1 MITTLPPPNL
11 PSRAWLACLGASVVL
26 HLVLLGTSGQQGPS
40 GGSPFAG
47 SADLRV
53 ALVDAFTAAADSAST
68 TEPLP
73 KLEAG
78 VLAPMRGYPKLLKFS
93 PVDLPSRKF
102 DESLYQPLS
111 ALTVPPTAASEISVS
126 YPSDP
131 RGGLLVAALTLFIDE
146 DGTVAKVRAE
156 APHAPTSYEKA
167 AIEAFSNAR
176 FKPGMA
182 GASAVKTRMVI
193 RVAFDS
199 GVPEGVAN
207 SSAGIRF
214 R

>member
-1 MITTLPPPNL
+1 V
-11 PSRAWLACLGASVVL
+11 SLAL
-26 HLVLLGTSGQQGPS
+26 HLVLLATSAPQGSS
-40 GGSPFAG
+40 GGSPFANTT
-47 SADLRV
+47 DLRIS
-53 ALVDAFTAAADSAST
+53 LVDAFTSSTDSVPSA

-78 VLAPMRGYPKLLKFS
+78 GLAPMRGYPKLLTFS
-93 PVDLPSRKF
+93 PLDLPPRKF

-156 APHAPTSYEKA
+156 APHAPAAYEKA
-167 AIEAFSNAR
+167 AIEAFSVAR